1 MNHVQQPSFI
11 ATIKI
16 NYKKKINFA
25 TVWVHAKNDRY
36 LRNEQKNVQK
46 TDKNLNI
53 LNVFYLWYTIFLH
66 FLHLKWQA
74 DK

>member
-1 MNHVQQPSFI
+1 M
-11 ATIKI
+11 
-16 NYKKKINFA
+16 
-25 TVWVHAKNDRY
+25 WVHAKNDRY

-66 FLHLKWQA
+66 FLHLKWQGN
-74 DK
+74 K